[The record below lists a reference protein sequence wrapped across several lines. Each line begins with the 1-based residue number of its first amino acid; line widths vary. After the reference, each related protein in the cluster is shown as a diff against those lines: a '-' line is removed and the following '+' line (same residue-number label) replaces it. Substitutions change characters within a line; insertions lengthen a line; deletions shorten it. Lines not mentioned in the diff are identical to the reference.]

1 MSLDIAILGPD
12 GGPAREVRVGV
23 DEHARLMMLAEG
35 LPLVS
40 RLEDYYEDAEYASS
54 EIPSL
59 LTELLELRALSDG
72 SPGLRKLLDELVEL
86 MQEVAA
92 RSAPISAIAD

>member
-23 DEHARLMMLAEG
+23 DQHARLMMLGEG

-54 EIPSL
+54 EVPAL
-59 LTELLELRALSDG
+59 LTELLELRALSEG
-72 SPGLRKLLDELVEL
+72 SPDLRELLDELVAL
-86 MQEVAA
+86 VQEAA
-92 RSAPISAIAD
+92 ASSAPISAIAD